1 MKIHARLKSFIK
13 HQNDLFHGNS
23 TNPKKVAMF
32 FELIK
37 IPSLMITLLLMWNIC
52 TNPINPNIYYYLLN
66 DYLQSKFLGIILI
79 TLAVYLKVLFAL
91 IFLPLFN
98 VFIEF
103 NSRY

>member
-1 MKIHARLKSFIK
+1 MKIYSWLKSFIK
-13 HQNDLFHGNS
+13 HQNNLFHGNS
-23 TNPKKVAMF
+23 TNTKKVAMF

-37 IPSLMITLLLMWNIC
+37 IPSMIITLLLMWNIC

-66 DYLQSKFLGIILI
+66 KFLGTILI
-79 TLAVYLKVLFAL
+79 AFAIYFKVLFAL